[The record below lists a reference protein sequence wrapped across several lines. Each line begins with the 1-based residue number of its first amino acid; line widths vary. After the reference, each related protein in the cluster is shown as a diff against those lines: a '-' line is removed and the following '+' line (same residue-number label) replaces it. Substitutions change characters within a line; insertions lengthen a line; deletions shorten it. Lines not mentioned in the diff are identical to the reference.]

1 MCLDKAL
8 PRQSCNVIHYCVEM
22 CTLHVTA
29 LPEDQALPRSKL
41 LRGSLLYV
49 PHLYSTLGGVCTLCT
64 HYLHMEIIYNIN
76 LFVLHKSLSI

>member
-1 MCLDKAL
+1 M
-8 PRQSCNVIHYCVEM
+8 N
-22 CTLHVTA
+22 HVTA

-41 LRGSLLYV
+41 LCGSLLYV

-76 LFVLHKSLSI
+76 LFVSLEVFVVVMYHAT